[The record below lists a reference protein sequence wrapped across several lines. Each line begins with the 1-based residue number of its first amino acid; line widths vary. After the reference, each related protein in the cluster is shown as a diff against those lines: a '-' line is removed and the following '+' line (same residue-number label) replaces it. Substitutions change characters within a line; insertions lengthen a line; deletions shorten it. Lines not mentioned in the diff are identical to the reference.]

1 MDGWANMGD
10 NLFKMPGGEVRGVSL
25 RSYDPRTEQW
35 AVWWLDRGNPSGNL
49 DPPIKGKFENGV
61 GTFCADDTLRGKT
74 IRVRVTWSH
83 ITASSRALGTGF
95 LTRWW
100 KDMGDELGHGVPADF
115 LN

>member
-1 MDGWANMGD
+1 MGD

-25 RSYDPRTEQW
+25 RSYDPRTGQW
-35 AVWWLDRGNPSGNL
+35 AVWWLDGGNPSGNL

-61 GTFCADDTLRGKT
+61 GNFYADDTLRGKNDT
-74 IRVRVTWSH
+74 RSGDVVTPRGF
-83 ITASSRALGTGF
+83 IRALGTGF